1 MLIFS
6 TLGIALLV
14 YLVVI
19 GIILK
24 GAKVSQKSDEA
35 LDSMFGEEQQE
46 LPNNP
51 VDTKNELTNQKIR
64 F

>member
-6 TLGIALLV
+6 AIGITLIV

-24 GAKVSQKSDEA
+24 GAKVAQKSDEA
-35 LDSMFGEEQQE
+35 LDSMFGEEKQE
-46 LPNNP
+46 LQNYP
-51 VDTKNELTNQKIR
+51 VNTNNELTNQKIR
-64 F
+64 S